1 MIERYK
7 GILTRLEDNGIQTL
21 GELCIYDGINN
32 VFRCKTLELPWKDNK
47 RNISCVLDGTYLAKP
62 FNSPSKGKVYKLE
75 YVMDRTYIEIHVA
88 NFFFDLAGCIAVGEK
103 YIDINR
109 DGYLDVVNSGKTM
122 SQFLNIMDNNELLLT
137 IKTI

>member
-21 GELCIYDGINN
+21 GELCIYD
-32 VFRCKTLELPWKDNK
+32 
-47 RNISCVLDGTYLAKP
+47 
-62 FNSPSKGKVYKLE
+62 
-75 YVMDRTYIEIHVA
+75 
-88 NFFFDLAGCIAVGEK
+88 
-103 YIDINR
+103 R